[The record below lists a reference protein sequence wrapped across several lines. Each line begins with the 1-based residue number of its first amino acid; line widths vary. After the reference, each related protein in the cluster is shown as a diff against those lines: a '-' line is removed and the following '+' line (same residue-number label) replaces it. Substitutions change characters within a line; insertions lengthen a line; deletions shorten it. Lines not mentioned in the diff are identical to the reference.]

1 MSSPSLSPE
10 STSPDVHESVAQEPD
25 AFSDVLVIG
34 GGQAGLSAAYF
45 LQRFGLGDRYQLL
58 DHSPRPGGAWQ
69 FRWPTLTLS
78 GTNRV
83 HDLPGYGLGEAV
95 GIDRGEFPASS
106 VVPEYFAKYENRFGL
121 RVHRPVDVRSVE
133 RDGDGFRVTLGGRL
147 RGREI
152 SARTLIN
159 ATGTW
164 ERPFIPHIPGAADF
178 RGRQLHT
185 HDYTGPE
192 DFAGQRVL
200 VVGAGISAVQ
210 LLIEI
215 ARRAPG
221 VQTFWCSRTEPRFDS
236 NPFSPDLGREAV
248 ARVERRV
255 RAGLPPTSVVSVT
268 GLAVTPTIEAA
279 QRDGILDNWRP
290 MFTRITETGVCWDC
304 TGGAGGNGSARG
316 SSSAVAAGEQL
327 DVDVIFWN
335 TGFRSALDH
344 LSPLHLRGPG
354 GGIVM
359 TGRLATTVA
368 DDPRVQLLGYG
379 PSASTIGANRAG
391 REAALNVAEILDAQP

>member
-1 MSSPSLSPE
+1 MSAASHGTVVDADLV
-10 STSPDVHESVAQEPD
+10 PDRH
-25 AFSDVLVIG
+25 SDVLVIG

-45 LQRFGLGDRYQLL
+45 LQRFGLENRYQLL
-58 DHSPRPGGAWQ
+58 DHSPGPGGAWQ

-83 HDLPGYGLGEAV
+83 HDLPGYGLNEAV
-95 GIDRGEFPASS
+95 GVDRDEFPAST
-106 VVPEYFAKYENRFGL
+106 VVPEYFARYEQKFGL
-121 RVHRPVDVRSVE
+121 RVRRPVDVRSVE
-133 RDGDGFRVTLGGRL
+133 REGDVFRATLGGRL
-147 RGREI
+147 RGQVI
-152 SARTLIN
+152 TARTLIN

-164 ERPFIPHIPGAADF
+164 ERPFIPHIPGAETF

-192 DFAGQRVL
+192 EFAGQRVL
-200 VVGAGISAVQ
+200 VVGAGISAVG

-221 VQTFWCSRTEPRFDS
+221 VRTFWCSRTRPHFDPH
-236 NPFSPDLGREAV
+236 PFSPELGREAV

-268 GLAVTPTIEAA
+268 GLALTPAIEAA
-279 QRDGILDNWRP
+279 QRDGILDEWRP

-304 TGGAGGNGSARG
+304 GGGSTDAEV
-316 SSSAVAAGEQL
+316 SAGEHL

-368 DDPRVQLLGYG
+368 DDPRIQLIGYG

-391 REAALNVAEILDAQP
+391 REAARNVADILAAS

>member
-1 MSSPSLSPE
+1 MSAASHGTVVDADLV
-10 STSPDVHESVAQEPD
+10 PDRH
-25 AFSDVLVIG
+25 SDVLVIG

-45 LQRFGLGDRYQLL
+45 LQRFGLENRYQLL
-58 DHSPRPGGAWQ
+58 DHSPGPGGAWQ

-83 HDLPGYGLGEAV
+83 HDLPGYGLNEAV
-95 GIDRGEFPASS
+95 GVDRDEFPAST
-106 VVPEYFAKYENRFGL
+106 VVPEYFARYEQKFGL
-121 RVHRPVDVRSVE
+121 RVRRPVDVRSVE
-133 RDGDGFRVTLGGRL
+133 REGDVFRATLGGRL
-147 RGREI
+147 RGQVI
-152 SARTLIN
+152 TARTLIN

-164 ERPFIPHIPGAADF
+164 ERPFIPHIPGAETF

-192 DFAGQRVL
+192 EFAGQRVL
-200 VVGAGISAVQ
+200 VVGAGISAVG

-221 VQTFWCSRTEPRFDS
+221 VRTFWCSRTRPHFDPH
-236 NPFSPDLGREAV
+236 PFSPELGREAV

-268 GLAVTPTIEAA
+268 GLALTPAIEAA
-279 QRDGILDNWRP
+279 QRDGILDEWRP

-304 TGGAGGNGSARG
+304 GGGSTDAEV
-316 SSSAVAAGEQL
+316 SAGEHL
-327 DVDVIFWN
+327 NVNVIFWN

-368 DDPRVQLLGYG
+368 DDPRIQLIGYG

-391 REAALNVAEILDAQP
+391 REAARNVADILAAS

>member
-1 MSSPSLSPE
+1 MSAASHGTVVDADLV
-10 STSPDVHESVAQEPD
+10 PDRH
-25 AFSDVLVIG
+25 SDVLVIG

-45 LQRFGLGDRYQLL
+45 LQRFGLENRYQLL
-58 DHSPRPGGAWQ
+58 DHSPGPGGAWQ

-83 HDLPGYGLGEAV
+83 HDLPGYGLNEAV
-95 GIDRGEFPASS
+95 GVDRDEFPAST
-106 VVPEYFAKYENRFGL
+106 VVPEYFARYEQKFGL
-121 RVHRPVDVRSVE
+121 RVRRPVDVRSVE
-133 RDGDGFRVTLGGRL
+133 REGDVFRATLGGRL
-147 RGREI
+147 RGQVI
-152 SARTLIN
+152 TARTLIN

-164 ERPFIPHIPGAADF
+164 ERPFIPHIPGAETF

-192 DFAGQRVL
+192 EFAGQRVL
-200 VVGAGISAVQ
+200 VVGAGISAVG

-221 VQTFWCSRTEPRFDS
+221 VRTFWCSRTRPHFDPH
-236 NPFSPDLGREAV
+236 PFSPELGREAV

-268 GLAVTPTIEAA
+268 GLALTPAIEAA
-279 QRDGILDNWRP
+279 QRDGILDEWRP
-290 MFTRITETGVCWDC
+290 MFTRITETGVCWD
-304 TGGAGGNGSARG
+304 GGGGSTDAEV
-316 SSSAVAAGEQL
+316 SAGEHL

-368 DDPRVQLLGYG
+368 DDPRIQLIGYG

-391 REAALNVAEILDAQP
+391 REAARNVADILAAS

>member
-1 MSSPSLSPE
+1 MDAPY
-10 STSPDVHESVAQEPD
+10 STD
-25 AFSDVLVIG
+25 AAVVDTHSDVLVIG

-45 LQRFGLGDRYQLL
+45 LERFRLGERYQLL
-58 DHSPRPGGAWQ
+58 DHAPRPGGAWQ
-69 FRWPTLTLS
+69 FRWPTLTLA
-78 GTNRV
+78 TANRV
-83 HDLPGYGLGEAV
+83 HDLPGYGLTEAL
-95 GIDRGEFPASS
+95 GRDCDSFPAATA
-106 VVPEYFAKYENRFGL
+106 VPEYFGKYETKFGL
-121 RVHRPVDVRSVE
+121 RVRRPVDVRSVHHADDGFAATL
-133 RDGDGFRVTLGGRL
+133 RDGRTVT
-147 RGREI
+147 
-152 SARTLIN
+152 SRTIIN

-164 ERPFIPHIPGAADF
+164 ERPFIPHVPGIEEF
-178 RGRQLHT
+178 GGRQLHT
-185 HDYTGPE
+185 HDYDGPE
-192 DFAGQRVL
+192 EFAGQRVL

-221 VQTFWCSRTEPRFDS
+221 VQTFWCSRTEPVFDDT
-236 NPFSPDLGREAV
+236 PFDPDKGRRAV
-248 ARVERRV
+248 ARVEERV

-268 GLAVTPTIEAA
+268 GLALTPAIAA
-279 QRDGILDNWRP
+279 ARDDGILAWRP

-304 TGGAGGNGSARG
+304 GTDGADS
-316 SSSAVAAGEQL
+316 L

-344 LSPLHLRGPG
+344 LAPLRLRGPG

-368 DDPRVQLLGYG
+368 ADPRIQLLGYG

-391 REAALNVAEILDAQP
+391 REAARNVADLLLR